1 MKKIKILTLV
11 IAAVL
16 LAIVNVII
24 FTVPVKL
31 NLPLGNA
38 FWTSF
43 IFVNVGVCMAVLAVM
58 LAFRDKNDGY
68 INSVAILTVSYAYIV
83 EEITAANLFVFF
95 PKWPIRAALIC
106 QIGSFLV
113 YLLIVLSIFLAG
125 FIREHNNKEINEK
138 VSFINSLEL
147 DIEKAI
153 LSNKDVSLK
162 QALKDLKE
170 LVRYSDPMSNENAK
184 QEEAIL
190 KDLTSQIAEKCEANE
205 EGVLSLVEKAK
216 MHLKIRNEIC
226 LKSK

>member
-1 MKKIKILTLV
+1 MEIGFCNQFKTIPNNEFQWNFYNNEKCKYFGLV
-11 IAAVL
+11 IRNDL
-16 LAIVNVII
+16 L
-24 FTVPVKL
+24 KDKYK
-31 NLPLGNA
+31 
-38 FWTSF
+38 TSYF
-43 IFVNVGVCMAVLAVM
+43 ECFEINNKKSKHLT
-58 LAFRDKNDGY
+58 KN
-68 INSVAILTVSYAYIV
+68 I
-83 EEITAANLFVFF
+83 
-95 PKWPIRAALIC
+95 
-106 QIGSFLV
+106 
-113 YLLIVLSIFLAG
+113 
-125 FIREHNNKEINEK
+125 EHNNKEINEK